1 MMQRNAKNEKDERTT
16 QGIENRGKD
25 KLNRRGT
32 LETVCWCQKRR
43 NRVRIYGDDKYGGRD
58 KKDIKG
64 GEFEE

>member
-1 MMQRNAKNEKDERTT
+1 MDLGDGLLVDSE
-16 QGIENRGKD
+16 G
-25 KLNRRGT
+25 
-32 LETVCWCQKRR
+32 QKRR